1 MAHEEIEF
9 VECETCG
16 TPCYLFEVDENY
28 KLMEATCTT
37 CGNDEAG
44 KFRIPGM
51 EGIEIED

>member
-1 MAHEEIEF
+1 MPHEEIEF
-9 VECETCG
+9 IECENCG
-16 TPCYLFEVDENY
+16 TPCYIFEVDENY

-37 CGNDEAG
+37 CGNDEPS